1 MRVKAEWGK
10 HTWTFFHCLAE
21 KMDED
26 KASQAIPLIL
36 KWIKTLCDILP
47 CPYCSDHASYF
58 LYKAK
63 LTEIKTKPDLIQFI
77 FKFHNV
83 VNKRVRHTIVEES
96 ILENYKGMDFK
107 VVTVN
112 WYNNFV
118 VRLVDVRLLM
128 EKHKRNNARRS
139 VLQELRKHIHL
150 FNI

>member
-10 HTWTFFHCLAE
+10 HTWTFFHSLAE
-21 KMDED
+21 NMDEN

-36 KWIKTLCDILP
+36 KWIKALCDILP

-58 LYKAK
+58 LHRAK
-63 LTEIKTKPDLIQFI
+63 LTDIKTRSDLIQFI

-83 VNKRVRHTIVEES
+83 VNKRVKRKIVEES
-96 ILENYKGMDFK
+96 ILENYKDLDFK

-128 EKHKRNNARRS
+128 EKQQRNNVRRF
-139 VLQELRKHIHL
+139 VLQDLRKHIHL